1 MCRSKKVI
9 NSVCVSMIYLSFVLI
24 PLTNHRCCNT
34 CEDVREAYRRKGW
47 AFNLPDGIV
56 QCEREGWTE
65 KIRSQ
70 KDEGCRVKGY
80 VEVSKVIMLGHTIT
94 LMSLFH

>member
-1 MCRSKKVI
+1 MNRCLCES
-9 NSVCVSMIYLSFVLI
+9 LI
-24 PLTNHRCCNT
+24 SSNLLKPLTNHRCCNT

-47 AFNLPDGIV
+47 AFNLPDGIT

-65 KIRSQ
+65 KLRSQ

-80 VEVSKVIMLGHTIT
+80 VEVSKVRMLDDSRLVIR
-94 LMSLFH
+94 SL

>member
-1 MCRSKKVI
+1 MDGYLCESLISRL
-9 NSVCVSMIYLSFVLI
+9 VSNLLM
-24 PLTNHRCCNT
+24 PLTNNHRCCNT

-47 AFNLPDGIV
+47 AFNLPDGIT

-65 KIRSQ
+65 KLRSQ

-80 VEVSKVIMLGHTIT
+80 VEVSKVSMLGNSRLIIR
-94 LMSLFH
+94 SL